1 MPSAARLF
9 TSIDPD
15 QQARFAALAEARGVS
30 VSKLLANLVYAAVAE
45 SPSAKMNRLTQASRS
60 DAAPAEKYTVRLMG
74 VDAVRLE
81 ERALGRGMTAS
92 GYVAHVLRAHLRANP
107 PMPFKE
113 FQELKRA
120 VNELSGIRLA
130 LAGIVANAVAVRELG
145 GTVAASIG
153 RLLPT
158 LKQIRDD
165 VQNTLVANSKSWET
179 GDA

>member
-1 MPSAARLF
+1 
-9 TSIDPD
+9 
-15 QQARFAALAEARGVS
+15 
-30 VSKLLANLVYAAVAE
+30 
-45 SPSAKMNRLTQASRS
+45 
-60 DAAPAEKYTVRLMG
+60 
-74 VDAVRLE
+74 
-81 ERALGRGMTAS
+81 
-92 GYVAHVLRAHLRANP
+92 
-107 PMPFKE
+107 MPFKE